1 VIFVYGFTW
10 YEALGLFILAAVV
23 FSIVWTG
30 IEIALDA
37 LLDRMKARRER
48 QHLDELNAA
57 PADIVEWAKLQQ
69 ERIERES
76 RG

>member
-1 VIFVYGFTW
+1 MYGFTW

-37 LLDRMKARRER
+37 LLDRLAARRDRRALE
-48 QHLDELNAA
+48 DLNGA
-57 PADIVEWAKLQQ
+57 PADVADLYITRQ
-69 ERIERES
+69 ERRDS
-76 RG
+76 GA